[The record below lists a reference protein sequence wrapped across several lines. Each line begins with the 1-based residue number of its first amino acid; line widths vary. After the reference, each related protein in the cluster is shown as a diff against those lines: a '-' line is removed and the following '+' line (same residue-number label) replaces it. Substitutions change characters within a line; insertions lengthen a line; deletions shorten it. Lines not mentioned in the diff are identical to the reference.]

1 MFIMPIND
9 ARFKKGNPEAVASL
23 MEFLRPNFHIA
34 YTLDELR
41 EALAAREVDISTDVL
56 ETLLGS
62 LEYGGRIVSKT
73 VDGVTHYQYRKMRG
87 FMPTTKMK

>member
-1 MFIMPIND
+1 MPIND
-9 ARFKKGNPEAVASL
+9 AKFKKNAPEAVASL
-23 MEFLRPNFHIA
+23 MEFLRPNFHVA
-34 YTLDELR
+34 YTLEDLR
-41 EALAAREVDISTDVL
+41 EVLAAREVDISSDVL

-73 VDGVTHYQYRKMRG
+73 VDGVTHYQYRKIRG